1 MGLRRSSTTVEK
13 LRRSDQQGRSVDFG
27 VYAPQMKELFQS
39 VKINHPN
46 FDSSIITR
54 AFEIAEYHHREQ
66 KRDSGQPYIVH
77 PLAVAKIVADLGM
90 TEPTI
95 VGALLHDTIEDTQY
109 SLKQLE
115 QDFNPEIAAMVDAVT
130 KLKRSQLGDRAK
142 SETIRKI
149 ITAMFADVRAVVIK
163 LADRVHNMQTIDS
176 LSQPRQERIARETL
190 DIFAPLAHRL
200 GMESIKRE
208 LEDLSFATLEPKVY
222 DQIVHQVSV
231 EQPAREKILKDII
244 PVIEGSLGSNN
255 VQAKVL
261 GRPKHYYSIYQ
272 KMVIR
277 GRDFTDIYDLLGL
290 RVIVESTSDCYIALG
305 TIHGLWKPVPGRFKD
320 YIVNPR
326 DSTYQS
332 LHTTV
337 IGPQGKPMEFQIR
350 TKEMNRN
357 AEYGVAAHWRYKSQ
371 TSTTGAVR
379 HNPMDL
385 LWMKRLRQWQS
396 EDDDPRVFL
405 ENLTTELGGKDVMVF
420 TPESDL
426 FFLPQGST
434 PVDFAYAVH
443 TEIGH
448 ACVGARINGKLVSL
462 DTELVGGDVC
472 EILTSSARDAGP
484 SRDWLQFVK
493 GSKTRQ
499 KINHYFSKENKDL
512 YAEVGEQALA
522 KSKQLKHSGLDLQKV
537 LTVPYLTAAAS
548 KLRYTDI
555 PSLYAAIGEGIV
567 NTRQVVDQL
576 VAIEGGQESAL
587 EASMKHRPFLTST
600 RPPVLTTA
608 SGVRVAGDE
617 DVLVKLAR
625 CCTPVPGDEILG
637 FVTRGRGVSVHRTQC
652 KNVEDLRATPA
663 RILEVSWVKEARAH
677 YLVTIV
683 IDGLNRTGLL
693 ADVSSCLADN
703 KVSIISANIQEG
715 KDHTARMTLS
725 FEIPDPK
732 FLAQVTKK
740 LKAIE
745 QVSEVRRLNA

>member
-1 MGLRRSSTTVEK
+1 MTASKQEKTRPVGMLTSDDCGTYTASVQELLHSVE
-13 LRRSDQQGRSVDFG
+13 
-27 VYAPQMKELFQS
+27 A
-39 VKINHPN
+39 NHPN
-46 FDSSIITR
+46 YDPQIIIK
-54 AFEIAEYHHREQ
+54 AFQIAEYYHRPQ
-66 KRDSGQPYIVH
+66 VRDSGEPYIHH
-77 PLAVAKIVADLGM
+77 PLAVATIVAELGM
-90 TEPTI
+90 TEPTV
-95 VGALLHDTIEDTQY
+95 VGALLHDTIEDTDY
-109 SLKQLE
+109 TLE
-115 QDFNPEIAAMVDAVT
+115 QLTSDFSEEIGDMVDAVT

-142 SETIRKI
+142 AETIRKI

-163 LADRVHNMQTIDS
+163 LADRVHNMQTIAS
-176 LSQPRQERIARETL
+176 ISQDRQERIARETL

-200 GMESIKRE
+200 GMESLKRE

-222 DQIVHQVSV
+222 DQIVQQVTL
-231 EQPAREKILKDII
+231 EQPAREKILQDII
-244 PVIEGSLGSNN
+244 PVIEEALEANKITAN
-255 VQAKVL
+255 VL

-290 RVIVESTSDCYIALG
+290 RVVVESTSECYVALG

-350 TKEMNRN
+350 TRDMNRN

-371 TSTTGAVR
+371 VPGEKGIR

-396 EDDDPRVFL
+396 EDDDPRMFL

-420 TPESDL
+420 SPESDL

-448 ACVGARINGKLVSL
+448 TCAGARINGKLVSL
-462 DTELVGGDVC
+462 DTELTGGDVC
-472 EILTSSARDAGP
+472 EILTNSSPDAGP

-499 KINHYFSKENKDL
+499 KINHYFSKESKDL
-512 YAEVGEQALA
+512 KAEAGELALA
-522 KSKQLKHSGLDLQKV
+522 KSRQLKHSGLDLQKV
-537 LTVPYLTAAAS
+537 LTVPYLTAVAS
-548 KLRYTDI
+548 KLRFTDI
-555 PSLYAAIGEGIV
+555 PSLYAAIGDKKVSI
-567 NTRQVVDQL
+567 RQVVDQL
-576 VAIEGGQESAL
+576 IAIEGGQESAV
-587 EASMKHRPFLTST
+587 EAAMKHRPFLTSS
-600 RPPVLTTA
+600 RPMVLSTA
-608 SGVRVAGDE
+608 SGVEVEGDD

-637 FVTRGRGVSVHRTQC
+637 FVTRGHGVSVHRTQC
-652 KNVEDLRATPA
+652 KNVEDLQNSPQ
-663 RILEVSWVKEARAH
+663 RILNVSWVKDSGVN

-683 IDGLNRTGLL
+683 IDGLNRPGLL
-693 ADVSSCLADN
+693 ADVSACLAEN
-703 KVSIISANIQEG
+703 KVSIVTAHILEG
-715 KDHTARMTLS
+715 QDHTARMTLS
-725 FEIPDPK
+725 FEIPDPL
-732 FLAQVTKK
+732 FLEQLMKK
-740 LKAIE
+740 LSLVE
-745 QVSEVRRLNA
+745 RVTDVRRLNI